1 MGIIIILIL
10 LCGATIALAIIGAKY
25 WYWDSAYALT
35 MALAVCIGIGAIGCS
50 IGCICVQASTET
62 NIYRLEQER
71 ESLVESYNTYYNNYD
86 KDLAHSQ
93 SLKDIRAEIAGFN
106 AEINKNNYFCDNFF
120 VNWFYI
126 DCTEIE
132 PITITNGTAD

>member
-1 MGIIIILIL
+1 MGIIIILSVLCAIL
-10 LCGATIALAIIGAKY
+10 IILTDIGDKHWGWDATCLVTGV
-25 WYWDSAYALT
+25 
-35 MALAVCIGIGAIGCS
+35 LAVVLGIGVIVCS
-50 IGCICVQASTET
+50 IVCICTQTSKPTTLYE
-62 NIYRLEQER
+62 LSQER

-93 SLKDIRAEIAGFN
+93 SLKEIRSEIAEFN
-106 AEINKNNYFCDNFF
+106 AKINKNNYFCDNFF

-132 PITITNGTAD
+132 PISITSGTAD

>member
-1 MGIIIILIL
+1 VL
-10 LCGATIALAIIGAKY
+10 
-25 WYWDSAYALT
+25 S
-35 MALAVCIGIGAIGCS
+35 IGIGVIACS
-50 IGCICVQASTET
+50 IACICTQASKPTTLYE
-62 NIYRLEQER
+62 LSQER

-93 SLKDIRAEIAGFN
+93 SLKEIRSEIAEFN
-106 AEINKNNYFCDNFF
+106 AKINKNNYFCNNFF

-132 PITITNGTAD
+132 PISITSGTAD

>member
-1 MGIIIILIL
+1 MGIIIILSVLCAIL
-10 LCGATIALAIIGAKY
+10 IILTINGVKHWHWDVEGGVTIVFAGAFAIAVIIC
-25 WYWDSAYALT
+25 SI
-35 MALAVCIGIGAIGCS
+35 VCICT
-50 IGCICVQASTET
+50 QASVPTTLYE
-62 NIYRLEQER
+62 LSQER

-93 SLKDIRAEIAGFN
+93 SLKEIRAEIAEFN
-106 AEINKNNYFCDNFF
+106 AKINKNNYFCDNFF

-132 PITITNGTAD
+132 PITITNGTAE

>member
-25 WYWDSAYALT
+25 WYWDLACALII
-35 MALAVCIGIGAIGCS
+35 ALAVCIGIGAIGCS

-93 SLKDIRAEIAGFN
+93 SLKEIRSEIAGFN
-106 AEINKNNYFCDNFF
+106 ANINKNNYFCDNFF

-126 DCTEIE
+126 DCTNIE
-132 PITITNGTAD
+132 PITITNGTAE

>member
-1 MGIIIILIL
+1 MGIIIILAVLCAIL
-10 LCGATIALAIIGAKY
+10 IILTVIGVKHWNWELTCISTITLASALGIAVIVCSI
-25 WYWDSAYALT
+25 
-35 MALAVCIGIGAIGCS
+35 VCICT
-50 IGCICVQASTET
+50 QASAAPTLYE
-62 NIYRLEQER
+62 LSQER

-93 SLKDIRAEIAGFN
+93 SLKEIRAEIAEFN
-106 AEINKNNYFCDNFF
+106 SKINENNYFCDNFF

-132 PITITNGTAD
+132 PISITNGTAE

>member
-1 MGIIIILIL
+1 MGIIIILLL
-10 LCGATIALAIIGAKY
+10 LCAIPIILTVIGVKHWNWDLTCVSTIMLAALLGVGAII
-25 WYWDSAYALT
+25 
-35 MALAVCIGIGAIGCS
+35 CS
-50 IGCICVQASTET
+50 IVCVCTQASKPTTLYE
-62 NIYRLEQER
+62 LSQER

-93 SLKDIRAEIAGFN
+93 SLKEIRAEIAEFN
-106 AEINKNNYFCDNFF
+106 AKINKNNYFCDNFF

-132 PITITNGTAD
+132 PISITSGMAE

>member
-1 MGIIIILIL
+1 MGIIIILSV
-10 LCGATIALAIIGAKY
+10 LCAVGIIITVIGVNY
-25 WYWDSAYALT
+25 WCWDVTAFMVIVLS
-35 MALAVCIGIGAIGCS
+35 VCLGLGAIGCS
-50 IGCICVQASTET
+50 IACGCTQASKPTTLYE
-62 NIYRLEQER
+62 LCQER

-93 SLKDIRAEIAGFN
+93 SLKDIRAEIAKFN
-106 AEINKNNYFCDNFF
+106 ATINKNNYFCDNFF

-132 PITITNGTAD
+132 PITIANGTAD